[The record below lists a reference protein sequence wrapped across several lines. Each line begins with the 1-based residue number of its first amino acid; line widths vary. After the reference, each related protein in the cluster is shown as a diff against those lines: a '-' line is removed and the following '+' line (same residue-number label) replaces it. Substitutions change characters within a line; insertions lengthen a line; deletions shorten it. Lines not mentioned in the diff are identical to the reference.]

1 MRNKQMY
8 VATVILLA
16 GMSQAA
22 AANMFA
28 QSASGA
34 QSSDLSSSESTL
46 PGMQKTTSSR
56 GSRPGG
62 GGAASAITPA
72 ATGRLYPA
80 SGELLIGVG
89 DLLHV
94 AVFDTPEFDQDA
106 RVDPEGHV
114 DFNGIGSL
122 AVENM
127 KPADVAAMIQ
137 KKLKDDGMVLD
148 PKVTVSIADYIS
160 HGVSIQGEI
169 RTPGIYPVLG
179 KRRLADLL
187 TAAGGPTELSD
198 GIADILH
205 PSSPTPDHIDLKSS
219 ADTYAIVPGD
229 TITLERAPL
238 VYIVGNVRRA
248 GGFPLARATTISQGL
263 ALAQGLSPSAKD
275 KQVYLFRDADN
286 GKRVVSV
293 LNLHKILRGKLA
305 DVPLK
310 PNDIVF
316 IPNSSVAD
324 VVKATAAALPGIG
337 TAIIYA
343 RP

>member
-1 MRNKQMY
+1 MY
-8 VATVILLA
+8 VATIVLLT
-16 GMSQAA
+16 GMLQAA
-22 AANMFA
+22 PANLFA
-28 QSASGA
+28 QSTSGA
-34 QSSDLSSSESTL
+34 QNSDLSSSESTL

-56 GSRPGG
+56 TPRPGG
-62 GGAASAITPA
+62 GGAAAAITPA
-72 ATGRLYPA
+72 ATGRIYPA
-80 SGELLIGVG
+80 SGELLIGIG

-106 RVDPEGHV
+106 RVDPDGHV

-122 AVENM
+122 TVENM

-137 KKLKDDGMVLD
+137 KKLKDDGLVLD

-169 RTPGIYPVLG
+169 RTPGIYPILG

-198 GIADILH
+198 GAAEILH
-205 PSSPTPDHIDLKSS
+205 PSSTAPDHIDLKAS
-219 ADTYAIVPGD
+219 ADTYTIVPGD

-275 KQVYLFRDADN
+275 KQVYLFRDGDN
-286 GKRVVSV
+286 GRRVVTV

-324 VVKATAAALPGIG
+324 VIKATAAALPGIG
-337 TAIIYA
+337 TAIIYT

>member
-1 MRNKQMY
+1 MRNRLTD
-8 VATVILLA
+8 VATAALLT
-16 GMSQAA
+16 GMLLFAA
-22 AANMFA
+22 TAALA

-56 GSRPGG
+56 TPRSAGA
-62 GGAASAITPA
+62 GAAAAITPA

-80 SGELLIGVG
+80 SGQLLIGVG

-94 AVFDTPEFDQDA
+94 AVFDTPDFDQDA
-106 RVDPEGHV
+106 RVDPDGNV

-122 AVENM
+122 AVQNM
-127 KPADVAAMIQ
+127 KPADVATMIV
-137 KKLKDDGMVLD
+137 KKLKSDGLVLD

-169 RTPGIYPVLG
+169 RTPGIYPILG

-198 GIADILH
+198 GAADILH
-205 PSSPTPDHIDLKSS
+205 PSSPAPDHVDLKAS
-219 ADTYAIVPGD
+219 ADTYTIVPGD

-238 VYIVGNVRRA
+238 VYIMGNVRRA

-275 KQVYLFRDADN
+275 KQVYLFRDEAN

-337 TAIIYA
+337 TAIIYTH
-343 RP
+343 P